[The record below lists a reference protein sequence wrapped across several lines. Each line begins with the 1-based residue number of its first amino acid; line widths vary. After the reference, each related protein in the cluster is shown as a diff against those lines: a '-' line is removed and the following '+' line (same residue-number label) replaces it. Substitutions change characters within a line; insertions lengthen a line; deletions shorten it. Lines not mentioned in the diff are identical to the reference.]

1 VTVLARA
8 SRHLELAAEVVTS
21 TLLVIIVLINGLE
34 LVGRNFFN
42 YSFVW
47 AHEVDLLLGTWTY
60 FIGMTL
66 VYAKNA
72 DITVEYF
79 SGLLP
84 PRAHRIWLVVCNV
97 VVLGVLAVIVWYCW
111 IVIRLQY
118 GFRSTGLGIPNP
130 AFSAAVLVSALLMAT
145 HVVHHSA
152 EILRRR

>member
-1 VTVLARA
+1 MTVLARA

-47 AHEVDLLLGTWTY
+47 AHELDLLLGTWTY

-84 PRAHRIWLVVCNV
+84 PRAHRVWLIVCNA

-111 IVIRLQY
+111 ILIRLQY

-145 HVVHHSA
+145 HVAHHSA

>member
-1 VTVLARA
+1 MSYLARA

-21 TLLVIIVLINGLE
+21 ALLVIIVLINGLE

-47 AHEVDLLLGTWTY
+47 AHEVNLLLGTWTY

-79 SGLLP
+79 SSLLP
-84 PRAHRIWLVVCNV
+84 PRAQRAWLVICNA
-97 VVLGVLAVIVWYCW
+97 VVLGVLAIIAWYCW
-111 IVIRLQY
+111 ILMRLQY
-118 GFRSTGLGIPNP
+118 GFRTTGLGIPNP
-130 AFSAAVLVSALLMAT
+130 VFSTAVLVSAVVMAT
-145 HVVHHSA
+145 HVVRHSA

>member
-1 VTVLARA
+1 MTALARA

-47 AHEVDLLLGTWTY
+47 AHEVNLLLGTWTY

-79 SGLLP
+79 SNLLP
-84 PRAHRIWLVVCNV
+84 PRAHRVWPVVCNA

-111 IVIRLQY
+111 ILIRLQY
-118 GFRSTGLGIPNP
+118 GFRTTGLGIPNP
-130 AFSAAVLVSALLMAT
+130 AFSTAVLVSAVLMAT
-145 HVVHHSA
+145 HVAHHSA

>member
-1 VTVLARA
+1 MSFLARA

-21 TLLVIIVLINGLE
+21 TLLVVIVLINGLE

-72 DITVEYF
+72 DISVEYF
-79 SGLLP
+79 SNLLP
-84 PRAHRIWLVVCNV
+84 ARAHRAWLVLCNA
-97 VVLGVLAVIVWYCW
+97 VVLGVLVVIVWYCW
-111 IVIRLQY
+111 ILIRLQY
-118 GFRSTGLGIPNP
+118 GFRTTGLGIPNP
-130 AFSAAVLVSALLMAT
+130 AFSAAVLVSAVLMMT
-145 HVVHHSA
+145 HVAHHSA